1 MPRVKRHWL
10 HISAANSRWMCIQS
24 IAPLPHTRFPLIDQ
38 KNGLLLKGGSFKI
51 RSWVRKV
58 WVPLVN
64 TFSSSVTTALPSLKF
79 SFSSVEHA
87 FPGLV
92 FIPVLKYIN
101 KSWNLYY
108 RIILPYVFWLGLP
121 LVLAT
126 ASCTLCYIGPHS
138 TLADKF
144 IGF

>member
-1 MPRVKRHWL
+1 
-10 HISAANSRWMCIQS
+10 MCIQS

-51 RSWVRKV
+51 SSWVRKV

-101 KSWNLYY
+101 KSSDTFCKQLQVQMSLFEIFDHGDNLQDGLHEIY
-108 RIILPYVFWLGLP
+108 IIVS
-121 LVLAT
+121 
-126 ASCTLCYIGPHS
+126 SCHTFFDWGSL
-138 TLADKF
+138 
-144 IGF
+144 